1 MDRTAFV
8 NAMLAELEQQN
19 TGPLGMN
26 SVPDML
32 PKEVSNKLNFDF
44 PLLTSTDVDILTGEL
59 AKPLNADADDA
70 NYPLTLTKKVLDNV
84 VYLTQS
90 RQVAEDTTF
99 AKALS
104 NMTAALYLST
114 PSKLIS
120 LKRSALSTIFQSHMM
135 PGLDNDDDDFDMGG
149 LGGSGRR
156 EMAWNEVLEHFC
168 NLLCSSSASHIC
180 GLLPNDDVWCGDM
193 LSKARHME
201 NLCSI
206 LNLMGDVM
214 SLTAQGKPQDS
225 ESILEAFYT
234 TDNVNERT
242 FSFIEMLKKRAM
254 QVKQTIS
261 EEPGEGGER
270 ASQDSFFV
278 NQIQKMW
285 LHLAYLAR
293 DLLSQCPQLLG
304 EHLEAVLMGT
314 SRLSLASASTSTS
327 SIGSSNSGGNGSFP
341 SSSECLQS
349 LICANLAVAL
359 SLPSPRAVRTK
370 AESRES
376 FRNIIRGNS
385 ATAEAVTLECLVDI
399 FRHMGKFSIDGGAEA
414 CSLLLDLCSIYIDGK
429 DQRGVSAKMQTQLDS
444 MHSDLL
450 SSRALV
456 TLVDFFG
463 AFTTSDDATTSASAC
478 TEKRQVTMR
487 LVEFFGIACLQGP
500 QMLGSFILRLPPF
513 MPGIRSMLSSW
524 NNSSSCST
532 GQNSSEVVDLNSHA
546 SPVAS
551 IPLLLA
557 LVLAGSKQQ
566 GGNSFFEAS
575 SELTA
580 AFILSI
586 EMTTERIRVTT
597 KAMKARQIEVETE
610 EIEEKESGEDDGE
623 EEDKAL
629 AELKSSRRAKAVQV
643 PGLVSTLG
651 ILVSRE
657 DGGYSAIVKA
667 KEAPVLAEAL
677 NQLSKAVNGC
687 GTKNDEL
694 RRHGKDL
701 QALLEGRGSGKTD

>member
-8 NAMLAELEQQN
+8 NAMLAELEKHN

-26 SVPDML
+26 SVPHML

-44 PLLTSTDVDILTGEL
+44 PLLTSTDVDVLTGEL
-59 AKPLNADADDA
+59 GKPLDADADDA

-114 PSKLIS
+114 PPKLIS
-120 LKRSALSTIFQSHMM
+120 LKRSALSTIFQSHMV

-168 NLLCSSSASHIC
+168 NFLCSSSASHIC
-180 GLLPNDDVWCGDM
+180 GLLPNDDEWCGDM
-193 LSKARHME
+193 LSKAKHME

-206 LNLMGDVM
+206 LNLTGDVM

-225 ESILEAFYT
+225 ESSLEAFYT
-234 TDNVNERT
+234 TEYMNEST
-242 FSFIEMLKKRAM
+242 FPFIEMLKKRAM
-254 QVKQTIS
+254 QVKKTTS

-314 SRLSLASASTSTS
+314 SRLSLASSSTS
-327 SIGSSNSGGNGSFP
+327 SSGSSNSGGNGSFP

-349 LICANLAVAL
+349 LICANLAVTL
-359 SLPSPRAVRTK
+359 SLPSSRAVRTK

-399 FRHMGKFSIDGGAEA
+399 FQRMGKFSIDGGAEA

-444 MHSDLL
+444 MHNDLL

-456 TLVDFFG
+456 TLVNFFG
-463 AFTTSDDATTSASAC
+463 AFTTSDDATVSASAC

-500 QMLGSFILRLPPF
+500 QVLGSFILRMPPF
-513 MPGIRSMLSSW
+513 MPGLRSMLSSW

-546 SPVAS
+546 LPVAS

-557 LVLAGSKQQ
+557 LVLAGSKQH

-580 AFILSI
+580 AFVLSI
-586 EMTTERIRVTT
+586 EMTTERIRATT

-610 EIEEKESGEDDGE
+610 EIEEKVSGEDDGE

-643 PGLVSTLG
+643 PGLVSTIG

-657 DGGYSAIVKA
+657 HGGYSAIVKA

-677 NQLSKAVNGC
+677 NQLSIAVNGC